1 MFLFPNFPF
10 IKKIKS
16 FLLCCLNQLAVL
28 HLVNLCMHGFLVE
41 ERNTNFLEILG
52 DITVTSQYFG
62 SPWDLVNT
70 GNQCQVWKKH

>member
-1 MFLFPNFPF
+1 
-10 IKKIKS
+10 
-16 FLLCCLNQLAVL
+16 
-28 HLVNLCMHGFLVE
+28 MHGFLVE

>member
-1 MFLFPNFPF
+1 MFLFPIFPF
-10 IKKIKS
+10 IKKIRV
-16 FLLCCLNQLAVL
+16 FAVLFKPTGCL

-52 DITVTSQYFG
+52 DIPVTSQYFG

-70 GNQCQVWKKH
+70 GNQCQIWKKH